1 MDHLTAKF
9 GYILQEQDL
18 LDGLEL
24 AIKHSRPS
32 LQTQPSTWKGSANP
46 SQIGLGFRMSLPSTA
61 PENKAVWRNDKRMS
75 VYRNKDATASGG
87 IDDQASRRT
96 GGDDPLKVLL
106 ATASNDPAFF
116 TAQSSLDVMATYI
129 GATLFDFMMRPLEDL
144 DVKMSP
150 KSLGMD
156 SLVAIELKNWFKQRV
171 GVDVGVLEIMGA
183 GSMEQLGAGVLEK
196 IAIRLAG
203 KGD

>member
-1 MDHLTAKF
+1 
-9 GYILQEQDL
+9 
-18 LDGLEL
+18 
-24 AIKHSRPS
+24 
-32 LQTQPSTWKGSANP
+32 
-46 SQIGLGFRMSLPSTA
+46 MSI
-61 PENKAVWRNDKRMS
+61 
-75 VYRNKDATASGG
+75 YRNKDAAASAGV
-87 IDDQASRRT
+87 DDQASRSS

-106 ATASNDPAFF
+106 ATASSDPAFLK
-116 TAQSSLDVMATYI
+116 AQSSIDIMAAYI

-171 GVDVGVLEIMGA
+171 GVEVGVLEIMSA

-196 IAIRLAG
+196 IAGRLTG
-203 KGD
+203 KGGQ